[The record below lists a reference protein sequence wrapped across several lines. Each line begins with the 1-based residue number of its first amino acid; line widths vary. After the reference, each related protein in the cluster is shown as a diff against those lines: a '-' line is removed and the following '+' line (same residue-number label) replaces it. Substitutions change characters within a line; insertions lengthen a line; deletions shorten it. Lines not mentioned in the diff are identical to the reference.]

1 MEEALINAVQQ
12 HPCIY
17 DKSSKA
23 YRNKF
28 SKEKAWDAVANA
40 VGKPVKQCQTRW
52 KSLRDRFV
60 KEELKLASG
69 SEAPEYMDWKFSAS
83 MSFLRD
89 HLQPRPTTSNFDSYQ
104 GEEYLTE
111 DFESSYETSFEVL
124 PQATPETS
132 PTDLPKNKKRKT
144 DEAHEKFCEVM
155 GNLNSAVKVSM
166 EGELTNNGFYKYID
180 SMLKTMDDKSRRL
193 IEVEIINLVAE
204 RVNIL
209 YI

>member
-12 HPCIY
+12 HTCIY

-83 MSFLRD
+83 MSFLRNL
-89 HLQPRPTTSNFDSYQ
+89 LQPRPFSFYIGFTKIIFQTNQLWSQGSNIVVVPDFLRDL
-104 GEEYLTE
+104 LTRVYMGFPTIGSRHE
-111 DFESSYETSFEVL
+111 QIPSS
-124 PQATPETS
+124 
-132 PTDLPKNKKRKT
+132 DKNCST
-144 DEAHEKFCEVM
+144 GKF
-155 GNLNSAVKVSM
+155 S
-166 EGELTNNGFYKYID
+166 
-180 SMLKTMDDKSRRL
+180 DDPL
-193 IEVEIINLVAE
+193 
-204 RVNIL
+204 
-209 YI
+209 

>member
-1 MEEALINAVQQ
+1 MSN
-12 HPCIY
+12 
-17 DKSSKA
+17 
-23 YRNKF
+23 
-28 SKEKAWDAVANA
+28 
-40 VGKPVKQCQTRW
+40 VKL
-52 KSLRDRFV
+52 KKV
-60 KEELKLASG
+60 KEIERICNLSYQGFIDSIKELLQVRTQVYLLAVEEQTWINHYNRSYNK
-69 SEAPEYMDWKFSAS
+69 AMNL
-83 MSFLRD
+83 LR
-89 HLQPRPTTSNFDSYQ
+89 TTSNFDSYQ

-155 GNLNSAVKVSM
+155 GNLNSAVKVNM